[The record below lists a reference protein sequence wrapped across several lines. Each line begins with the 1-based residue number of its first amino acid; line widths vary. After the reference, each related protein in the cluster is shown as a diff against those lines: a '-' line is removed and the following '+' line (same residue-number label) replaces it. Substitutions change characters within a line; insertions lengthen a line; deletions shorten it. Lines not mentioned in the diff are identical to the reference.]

1 MFNITMRFPAIE
13 TLLHAL
19 HDFCAVDE
27 SNENTNDS
35 DDDDEDDDE
44 DHVTNFTRD
53 DSDSVI

>member
-1 MFNITMRFPAIE
+1 MRFPAIE